1 MPLQATHVDID
12 LVCES
17 GDPRQIGDAL
27 LSIAGFSDASVVSYQ
42 ELAGGNPVMAQVF
55 RIAVEGGPGVPDT
68 AVVKIPAKCEVD
80 RRREAA
86 TGAYAREVKVY
97 GLLKDMQGDFQPIIY
112 SSVSDPQ
119 MKLVA
124 LLIEDLGALPRR
136 SEFDIELVRS
146 VLRNLARIHQKYW
159 GARSIGSAWWIRNG
173 RRADIFNDDT
183 ELFAVKWEALAN
195 SPRLHP
201 CDEPEVN
208 KVGEYLN
215 VELLSVLDQLDDR
228 PPTLTH
234 GDLHTANFMFRRSR
248 SKVEPVLI
256 DWQEA
261 VYCGASSD
269 VTKFLSTTL
278 DPSATAEHFDDLI
291 AGYHDELGDQIT
303 GRYPYITFRRDVMLA
318 LLGTFAN
325 YVIAA
330 DTVEEAYND
339 PTAVNRSLRQV
350 SRSISVLRPLDEL

>member
-12 LVCES
+12 LACES
-17 GDPRQIGDAL
+17 GDPRQVGDAL
-27 LSIAGFSDASVVSYQ
+27 LSMAGFDDASVASYQ

-55 RIAVEGGPGVPDT
+55 RISIEGGPRVPNT
-68 AVVKIPAKCEVD
+68 AIVKIPAKCAVD

-86 TGAYAREVKVY
+86 TRAYVREVEVY
-97 GLLKDMQGDFQPIIY
+97 DLLKDMQGGFQPIIY
-112 SSVSDPQ
+112 SFMSDSQ
-119 MKLVA
+119 MKLAA
-124 LLIEDLGALPRR
+124 LLSEDLGALPSRG
-136 SEFDIELVRS
+136 EFDLKVVRN
-146 VLRNLARIHQKYW
+146 VLRNLARIHRRYW

-195 SPRLHP
+195 SLSLHP

-215 VELLSVLDQLDDR
+215 VELLSVLNQLDNR

-248 SKVEPVLI
+248 LDVEPVLI

-269 VTKFLSTTL
+269 VAKFLSTTL
-278 DPSATAEHFDDLI
+278 DPSVAVEHFDDLI
-291 AGYHDELGDQIT
+291 AGYHDELGYQIT
-303 GRYPYITFRRDVMLA
+303 TRYPYVTFRRDVMLG

-330 DTVEEAYND
+330 DTVEDAYND
-339 PTAVNRSLRQV
+339 PTAVNGSLRQV
-350 SRSISVLRPLDEL
+350 SRNISVLRPLDEL